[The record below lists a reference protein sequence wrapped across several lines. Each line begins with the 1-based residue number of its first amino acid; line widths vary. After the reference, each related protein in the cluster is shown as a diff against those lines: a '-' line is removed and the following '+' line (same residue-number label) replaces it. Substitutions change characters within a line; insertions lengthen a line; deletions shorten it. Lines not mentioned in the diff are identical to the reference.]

1 MCRTGK
7 VGRGST
13 HAIPFKGNGGE
24 KGALA
29 KAEKW
34 LANACHGYKRAGHK
48 M

>member
-1 MCRTGK
+1 MARLDVALRTLL
-7 VGRGST
+7 
-13 HAIPFKGNGGE
+13 PFKGNGGE